1 MTHAQKEYLL
11 KGAKFFGIFL
21 YCTLIIVFAIAG
33 SETQNW
39 MMWVGLAMLGVPCVF
54 IVFALIYVPVATA
67 VWHWRLMGICEEEW
81 QSDLLAQ
88 WWFWMYR
95 SEKWFSYLSAEIY
108 ENLTEENQAEKQK
121 QLDFLYALNRVKKPK
136 WL

>member
-11 KGAKFFGIFL
+11 KGAKLFGILL
-21 YCTLIIVFAIAG
+21 YCALIIVFAVAG

-54 IVFALIYVPVATA
+54 IAFAVIYVPIATA
-67 VWHWRLMGICEEEW
+67 IWHWRLMGICEEEW

-88 WWFWMYR
+88 WWFWMHR
-95 SEKWFSYLSAEIY
+95 SEEWFNYLLTEVH
-108 ENLTEENQAEKQK
+108 EEWTEENHAEMQRRY
-121 QLDFLYALNRVKKPK
+121 DFLYELNRVKKPK